1 MVIKFSDEFGLEAD
15 RKKLAAGVGNFE
27 ITHIVMSESKK
38 LYEVKD
44 ADGKTSMQKIP
55 IVHFDVVQKDGA
67 VAKYYSPNGPII
79 QACKDMLDKYGTK
92 DKTGKLRESI
102 FIAEVQEAGTK
113 GREYLCFK

>member
-1 MVIKFSDEFGLEAD
+1 MVIKFSNEFGLEAD

-38 LYEVKD
+38 LYEVKAD
-44 ADGKTSMQKIP
+44 DGKTSMQKIP

-92 DKTGKLRESI
+92 DKSGKLRESI